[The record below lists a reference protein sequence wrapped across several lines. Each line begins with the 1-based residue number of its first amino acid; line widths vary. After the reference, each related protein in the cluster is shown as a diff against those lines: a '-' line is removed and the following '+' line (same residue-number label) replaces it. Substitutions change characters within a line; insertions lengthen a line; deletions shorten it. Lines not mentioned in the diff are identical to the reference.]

1 MTVQPAISE
10 GDEGKV
16 EEDVL
21 TIGSAMPSVTLQ
33 NERGEDVE
41 TATLYKETGVVI
53 FAAPKADT
61 REFLLCGPALD

>member
-1 MTVQPAISE
+1 VVTVQPAIE
-10 GDEGKV
+10 EDDESKV

-21 TIGSAMPSVTLQ
+21 SIGGSLPSVTLKDDK
-33 NERGEDVE
+33 GEDVE

-61 REFLLCGPALD
+61 RKPPRFM